1 MSRALRAVVFDWDGT
16 LVDSAAVSYRCYSR
30 LFESFGLPFDR
41 EAFARTYSPDWT
53 RTYEALGLPRARWD
67 EADRLWL
74 DLYGREH
81 SALFPA
87 ARETLDALA
96 TEGFAIGLV
105 TSGDRMRVTAELR
118 DLGLDSLFRSVV
130 CGGDVKPKKPH
141 PAALLRALDSLGTPP
156 AHAVYVGDSPEDVLM
171 ARAAGVLSVGIP
183 GGFPNRE
190 ALLAARP
197 DWVVFDLE
205 ALRATIGPGPAAR

>member
-16 LVDSAAVSYRCYSR
+16 LVDSAAVSYRCYAR
-30 LFESFGLPFDR
+30 LFESFGLPFDH
-41 EAFARTYSPDWT
+41 EAFARTYSPEWT

-74 DLYGREH
+74 DLYGRER

-87 ARETLDALA
+87 ARETLQALA
-96 TEGFAIGLV
+96 ADGFEIGLV
-105 TSGDRMRVTAELR
+105 TSGDRVRVTGELR
-118 DLGLDSLFRSVV
+118 DLEIEPLFRSIV
-130 CGGDVKPKKPH
+130 CGGDVRPKKPH
-141 PAALLRALDSLGTPP
+141 PAPLLRALDSLCTPP
-156 AHAVYVGDSPEDVLM
+156 KEAVYVGDSPEDVQM

-190 ALLAARP
+190 ALLASRP

-205 ALRATIGPGPAAR
+205 TLRATLGPGPAAR